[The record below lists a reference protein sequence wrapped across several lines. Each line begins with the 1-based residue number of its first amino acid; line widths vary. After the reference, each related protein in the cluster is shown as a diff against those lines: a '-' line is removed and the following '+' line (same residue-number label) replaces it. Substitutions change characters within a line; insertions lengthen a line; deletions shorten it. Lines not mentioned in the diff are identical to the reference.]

1 VLGGFPTAA
10 RKYIVLLALLI
21 TYAGPYLF
29 VYGRTATWTFPRVDA
44 QDIRAIDALEAYI
57 DRNVTV
63 LGIGPRGTGSQTWSE
78 AVYSLRVGLEGRVF
92 NDWIDFPTLLAVS
105 DLRFQGTGIRNGEIL
120 FQCDLFEVE
129 LFQPTGFEPWP
140 LYQQL
145 LAENDNSSLTATCS
159 GVGSPTVEP
168 AMFPLSISFDWTMSA
183 LIRGDRNERLREWA
197 GTHDGTVAQRVA
209 G

>member
-1 VLGGFPTAA
+1 LGGFPTAA

-21 TYAGPYLF
+21 AYVGPYLY

-44 QDIRAIDALEAYI
+44 RDIQAIDALEAYV
-57 DRNVTV
+57 DTDVTV
-63 LGIGPRGTGSQTWSE
+63 LSIGTRQTGSQTWSE
-78 AVYSLRVGLEGRVF
+78 AVYSIRVGVEGRVF
-92 NDWIDFPTLLAVS
+92 NDWIDFPTLLEVS
-105 DLRFQGTGIRNGEIL
+105 DLRFAGTGIRNGEIL
-120 FQCDLFEVE
+120 FQCDVFAVG

-145 LAENDNSSLTATCS
+145 LAENNKSYLTATCS

-168 AMFPLSISFDWTMSA
+168 EMFPLSISFDWTMSA
-183 LIRGDRNERLREWA
+183 IVRGDRNERLREWA